1 MYTEAGAVAS
11 TRGSKPALQ
20 RSLIHSTILR
30 GVKPLARPLGALT
43 LALALAATSFA
54 CRDRAGAGT
63 RTPMG
68 PPLSFQ
74 TGTLEA
80 ELGEPTAALDL
91 LARELELNFAKLG
104 SEAVDD
110 PAYFMAYD
118 LVGQASLWL
127 EANDGALDKRHVDID
142 RTIDVDVRVGDP
154 MLDNGHPTNGYYGGS
169 GLGSGV
175 QVSLT
180 DEPLSL
186 AQALWMV
193 TEIQYQ
199 NAVESWIDAV
209 SSESML
215 TREDEPEHPDFT
227 LVDEPLIHIET
238 MRSVD
243 LDAIAEQWA
252 PVVTKLSAILD
263 GDPVVQRATAMLQA
277 VVENRSYV
285 DTEGAQVQS
294 NRVRVRL
301 MMLVTTQA
309 NDGMGLDRFVTFERH
324 DASQLPSPAEL
335 EQVAA
340 KLLAEL
346 LALREAKPAE
356 PYTGPAVLEGPA
368 AGVFFHEIFGHRLEG
383 HRQKDD
389 YEGQTFTKMLG
400 QPILPEFIDVY
411 DDPTLASI
419 DGVPLNGHY
428 FVDDEAIRAQRASLV
443 SAGVLE
449 GFLLSRSVVAPFTAS
464 NGHGRRDRGN
474 QVVAR
479 QGNLIVSA
487 RETVPEGSLRER
499 LIAEAKAQGKP
510 YGLWFSDISGGY
522 TTTDRSGPQAFK
534 VLPLMVY
541 RVWTDGRPDELVRG
555 ADIVGTPLAAFET
568 IIAAGDRPGIF
579 NGMCGAESG
588 WVPVSAVSPSLLLSK
603 LEIERGMHMRDKPP
617 LLPPPPR
624 ERASASK
631 AVKR

>member
-1 MYTEAGAVAS
+1 MQ
-11 TRGSKPALQ
+11 RPA
-20 RSLIHSTILR
+20 
-30 GVKPLARPLGALT
+30 PLLALT
-43 LALALAATSFA
+43 LALAVFA
-54 CRDRAGAGT
+54 CERGQHDST
-63 RTPMG
+63 RVPMG
-68 PPLSFQ
+68 PPLSLA
-74 TGTLEA
+74 TDTLEPQ
-80 ELGEPTAALDL
+80 LGEPTAALDI
-91 LARELELNFAKLG
+91 LAKELAINFAKLS
-104 SEAVDD
+104 SEAVED

-118 LVGQASLWL
+118 LVRVESLWL
-127 EANDGALDKRHVDID
+127 EANDGALDKRHIDDD
-142 RTIDVDVRVGDP
+142 RTVDVDVRVGDP
-154 MLDNGHPTNGYYGGS
+154 LLDNSHPTNGFFGGN
-169 GLGSGV
+169 GLGTGV
-175 QVSLT
+175 QVSLG
-180 DEPLSL
+180 DDPLSL
-186 AQALWMV
+186 AQALWMI
-193 TEIQYQ
+193 TELQYQ
-199 NAVESWIDAV
+199 DAVEAWVEAV

-215 TREDEPEHPDFT
+215 TREDEPQHPDFT
-227 LVDEPLIHIET
+227 LVEQPLVHIEAL
-238 MRSVD
+238 REVD

-252 PVVTKLSAILD
+252 PVVSKLSAILD
-263 GDPVVQRATAMLQA
+263 ADPVVQQATAVLNA

-285 DTEGAQVQS
+285 DTEGARVQS

-301 MMLVTTQA
+301 LMLVTTQA
-309 NDGMGLDRFVTFERH
+309 ADGMALQRFLSFERH
-324 DASQLPSPAEL
+324 DASQLPSAAEL
-335 EQVAA
+335 EQLAA
-340 KLLAEL
+340 Q
-346 LALREAKPAE
+346 LREQLLMLRAAPIAE

-400 QPILPEFIDVY
+400 QSILPAFIDVY
-411 DDPTLASI
+411 DDPTLASV

-428 FVDDEAIRAQRASLV
+428 FVDDEAIPAQRASLV

-449 GFLLSRSVVAPFTAS
+449 GFLQSRSVVSPFTES
-464 NGHGRRDRGN
+464 NGHGRRERGN

-487 RETVPEGSLRER
+487 RETVPEASLRER

-510 YGLWFSDISGGY
+510 YGLWFSDIQGGY
-522 TTTDRSGPQAFK
+522 TITDRSGPQAFK

-568 IIAAGDRPGIF
+568 IVAAGDQPGIF

-603 LEIERGMHMRDKPP
+603 LEIERAMHLRDKPP

-624 ERASASK
+624 AGQEVQR
-631 AVKR
+631 

>member
-1 MYTEAGAVAS
+1 MV
-11 TRGSKPALQ
+11 RPAL
-20 RSLIHSTILR
+20 
-30 GVKPLARPLGALT
+30 PLT
-43 LALALAATSFA
+43 LAFALALTGFA
-54 CRDRAGAGT
+54 CERGDSPGT
-63 RTPMG
+63 RAPMG
-68 PPLSFQ
+68 PPLSFA
-74 TGTLEA
+74 TTSLEP
-80 ELGEPTAALDL
+80 ELGEPTPALDI
-91 LARELELNFAKLG
+91 LAGELEVNFAKLT

-118 LVGQASLWL
+118 LVGAESLWL
-127 EANDGALDKRHVDID
+127 EANDGALDKRHIDDD
-142 RTIDVDVRVGDP
+142 RTVDVDVRVGDP
-154 MLDNGHPTNGYYGGS
+154 MLDNGHPTNGFYGGN
-169 GLGSGV
+169 GLGTGV
-175 QVSLT
+175 QVSLV
-180 DEPLSL
+180 DDRLSL

-193 TEIQYQ
+193 TELQYRD
-199 NAVESWIDAV
+199 AVESWIEAV

-215 TREDEPEHPDFT
+215 TREDEPKHPDFT
-227 LVDEPLIHIET
+227 LVDEPLVHIEAV
-238 MRSVD
+238 RHVD

-263 GDPVVQRATAMLQA
+263 GDPVVQQASAVLNA

-285 DTEGAQVQS
+285 DTEGARVQS
-294 NRVRVRL
+294 SRVRVRL
-301 MMLVTTQA
+301 MMVVTAQA
-309 NDGMGLDRFVTFERH
+309 ADGMALERFLSFERH

-335 EQVAA
+335 ERMAA
-340 KLLAEL
+340 QLHSEL
-346 LALREAKPAE
+346 MALREAPIAE

-411 DDPTLASI
+411 DDPTLATL
-419 DGVPLNGHY
+419 DGIPLNGHY
-428 FVDDEAIRAQRASLV
+428 FVDDEAIPAQRATLV

-449 GFLLSRSVVAPFTAS
+449 GFLQSRSVVAPFEAS
-464 NGHGRRDRGN
+464 NGHGRRERGN
-474 QVVAR
+474 RVVAR
-479 QGNLIVSA
+479 QGNLVVSA
-487 RETVPEGSLRER
+487 RETVPEAELRER

-510 YGLWFSDISGGY
+510 YGLWFSDIQGGY
-522 TTTDRSGPQAFK
+522 TITDRSGPQAFK

-568 IIAAGDRPGIF
+568 IVAAGDEPGIF

-603 LEIERGMHMRDKPP
+603 LEIERAMHERDKPP
-617 LLPPPPR
+617 LLRPPPR
-624 ERASASK
+624 ERASAAK
-631 AVKR
+631 GGPR

>member
-1 MYTEAGAVAS
+1 MQRFAPLLILSAV
-11 TRGSKPALQ
+11 L
-20 RSLIHSTILR
+20 
-30 GVKPLARPLGALT
+30 
-43 LALALAATSFA
+43 ATSFA
-54 CRDRAGAGT
+54 CERGDGPGT
-63 RTPMG
+63 RAPMG
-68 PPLSFQ
+68 PPLSFA
-74 TGTLEA
+74 TTTLEPT
-80 ELGEPTAALDL
+80 LGEPTPALEI
-91 LARELELNFAKLG
+91 LARELDVNFAKLG
-104 SEAVDD
+104 EQDD

-118 LVGQASLWL
+118 LVGVESLWL
-127 EANDGALDKRHVDID
+127 QANDGALDKRHIDGD

-154 MLDNGHPTNGYYGGS
+154 MLDNGHPTNGFYGGN
-169 GLGSGV
+169 GLGTGI
-175 QVSLT
+175 QVSLA

-193 TEIQYQ
+193 TELQYQ
-199 NAVESWIDAV
+199 DAVEAWIEAV

-215 TREDEPEHPDFT
+215 TREDEPIHPDFT
-227 LVDEPLIHIET
+227 FVDEPLVHVEAE
-238 MRSVD
+238 RHVD
-243 LDAIAEQWA
+243 LEAIAGEWA

-263 GDPVVQRATAMLQA
+263 ADPVVQQA
-277 VVENRSYV
+277 AAVLNAEVENRSYV
-285 DTEGAQVQS
+285 DTEGARVQTS
-294 NRVRVRL
+294 RVRVRL
-301 MMLVTTQA
+301 MLVVTAQA
-309 NDGMGLDRFVTFERH
+309 EDGMALERFMSFERH
-324 DASQLPSPAEL
+324 DVSQLPSPAQL
-335 EQVAA
+335 EQIAA
-340 KLLAEL
+340 KLHAEL
-346 LALREAKPAE
+346 MALREAPIAE

-411 DDPTLASI
+411 DDPTLATI
-419 DGVPLNGHY
+419 NGTPLNGHY
-428 FVDDEAIRAQRASLV
+428 FVDDEAIPAQRAGLV

-449 GFLLSRSVVAPFTAS
+449 GFLLSRSVVSPFEAS
-464 NGHGRRDRGN
+464 NGHGRRERGN
-474 QVVAR
+474 RVVAR

-487 RETVPEGSLRER
+487 RETVPEGELRER

-510 YGLWFSDISGGY
+510 YGLWFSDIQGGY
-522 TTTDRSGPQAFK
+522 TITSRSGPQAFK

-568 IIAAGDRPGIF
+568 ILAAGDAPGIF

-603 LEIERGMHMRDKPP
+603 LEIERAMHERDKPP

-631 AVKR
+631 PKTGEMSR